1 MSLNTEELARTR
13 SELRANLD
21 LAGLTTAQVATDLDW
36 SADRVHTAL
45 HSTRPSDPVDVW
57 QLRDYLEYAVRDA
70 GRTPIPF
77 TILTSRNRIMAHRW
91 FNLRTAPRHN
101 STTT

>member
-36 SADRVHTAL
+36 SADRLNTGL

-57 QLRDYLEYAVRDA
+57 QLRDYLEHAVRDA
-70 GRTPIPF
+70 GRTPVPF
-77 TILTSRNRIMAHRW
+77 TILTSRNRITARMW

-101 STTT
+101 FATA